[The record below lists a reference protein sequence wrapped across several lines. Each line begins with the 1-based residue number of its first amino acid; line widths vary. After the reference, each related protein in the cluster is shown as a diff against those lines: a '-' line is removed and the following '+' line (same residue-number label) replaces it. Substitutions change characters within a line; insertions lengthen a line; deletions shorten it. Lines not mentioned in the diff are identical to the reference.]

1 MKFIQQA
8 LSESQQS
15 LSLLNTDV
23 SLRDKLSS
31 KMGWISILLGL
42 HKETPVPLSKQ
53 NVMYLYLMSLL
64 YHLY

>member
-8 LSESQQS
+8 LREGQQS

-31 KMGWISILLGL
+31 KMGWIYILLGL

-53 NVMYLYLMSLL
+53 NVVYTWWVYYIVSI
-64 YHLY
+64 